1 MFKFNVGTRIIYNR
15 NDVKYLGQIIDA
27 RTRDGIN
34 DYYIKFDNTH
44 AFCHYNHDYDGT
56 VEAIYRW
63 CRETDLK
70 RSKKQ
75 IKYCTEDMVVTVGGK
90 IVPKAI
96 CHISNIKGNEVYFL
110 VTELDLFFVCNCCG
124 NIHKISEKATIYEE
138 DIKICKN
145 CVSETREFFKC
156 NRCEIYYRIS
166 DKKNYNG
173 KEVCKYCLAEE
184 IDCIDG
190 YHTFKGRGLRRGYT
204 FFGNTYNNSVPYM
217 GFELETENSDGEY
230 VEAKICAS
238 EIHSIFNDIP
248 ISTEEDGSLDD
259 GFELITSP
267 MTYEFHNKLSKE
279 YTEVMET
286 YNKYNMISNNHCGL
300 HVHINRNYFD
310 DVDAGI
316 LNILTIFDKFW
327 HDLER
332 FSRRDINRL
341 DRWAKKPSGT
351 PEQFLNESK
360 RGRTN
365 RYSAVNLCNDNTIE
379 FRIFKSTTD
388 WDILDDTLSLVNNI
402 AIISKYLSN
411 DKIKSLTW
419 EDLTS
424 KDFSNSLIA
433 SFR

>member
-27 RTRDGIN
+27 KEDSYQN
-34 DYYIKFDNTH
+34 NYYIKFDNSHT
-44 AFCHYNHDYDGT
+44 FCHYNNQYDG
-56 VEAIYRW
+56 AYNNIYRW
-63 CRETDLK
+63 CGESDLK
-70 RSKKQ
+70 KSRKQ
-75 IKYCTEDMVVTVGGK
+75 IKYCAEDMVVTVGGK
-90 IVPKAI
+90 VVPKDI
-96 CHISNIKGNEVYFL
+96 CRISNVNEREVYFL
-110 VTELDLFFVCNCCG
+110 VTELDSFFVCEHCN
-124 NIHKISEKATIYEE
+124 NIHKVSERAKLYNDEINICRNCISECE
-138 DIKICKN
+138 DY
-145 CVSETREFFKC
+145 FLC
-156 NRCEIYYRIS
+156 NHCNNYHHIS
-166 DKKNYNG
+166 DKKVLNA
-173 KEVCKYCLAEE
+173 VDLCKYCFADE
-184 IDCIDG
+184 IDCIDD
-190 YHTFKGRGLRRGYT
+190 YHTFKGRGLRRGYN
-204 FFGNTYNNSVPYM
+204 FFGNTYSNSVPYM
-217 GFELETENSDGEY
+217 GFELETENSEGEY

-248 ISTEEDGSLDD
+248 VSTEEDGSLDD
-259 GFELITSP
+259 GFEFITSP

-279 YTEVMET
+279 YIEVMDA

-327 HDLER
+327 SELEE
-332 FSRRDINRL
+332 FSRRDIDRL
-341 DRWAKKPSGT
+341 DRWARKPSGT
-351 PEQFLNESK
+351 PQQFLNESK
-360 RGRTN
+360 NGRAN

-388 WDILDDTLSLVNNI
+388 WDILDGTLSLVNNI

-424 KDFSNSLIA
+424 KDFSNNLIA